1 MSWIQIVIGE
11 SWSLGQSFL
20 LNRLKL
26 TRIRFRV
33 MVDLR
38 FTHDIVF
45 DGIISAFID
54 AQGL

>member
-1 MSWIQIVIGE
+1 MSWIQIFIGE

-26 TRIRFRV
+26 TRIGFV

-38 FTHDIVF
+38 FTHHIVF

>member
-1 MSWIQIVIGE
+1 MTWIQIDIGTT
-11 SWSLGQSFL
+11 WSLNQSFL
-20 LNRLKL
+20 LDRPKL

-38 FTHDIVF
+38 FTHHIVL